1 MEKEKYIDIKFIK
14 KHWQYAY
21 MPGDL
26 GKVKSSE
33 VPELLDQGYVILLPD
48 DDNGEMENPLP
59 EDMPL
64 RDELFSKL
72 GVNTAE
78 EVKALL
84 EGGKLAEEGFSKAK
98 IAKLDKYFK
107 K

>member
-1 MEKEKYIDIKFIK
+1 MEKVKYIDVKFIR
-14 KHWQYAY
+14 KHSMYAY

-26 GKVKSSE
+26 GKVRSTE
-33 VPELLDQGYVILLPD
+33 VPELLEEGYILVLPD
-48 DDNGEMENPLP
+48 DDDGEKENPLP
-59 EDMPL
+59 QDMPL
-64 RDELFSKL
+64 RDEIFNKL
-72 GVNTAE
+72 GTNNAE

-84 EGGKLAEEGFSKAK
+84 EGGKLAEEGFTKAK

>member
-1 MEKEKYIDIKFIK
+1 MEKEKYIDVKFIK

-33 VPELLDQGYVILLPD
+33 VPELHDQGYVILLPD